1 MGMANTFGARLTR
14 ARIEKGLSQSD
25 LAASSGIA
33 PAQISRYEADKNQPR
48 LHILHKLAAALSVE
62 PDWLLAGDEG
72 DSSDDSEGTVR
83 SQFRVPAP
91 IHEAIAR
98 LAKASGRSL
107 NAEIVHRLAQT
118 LSEDLAAEQPAAQP
132 ALAEM
137 LAQMREQT
145 GLLRDLVGLA
155 REASS
160 TPEDFRA

>member
-1 MGMANTFGARLTR
+1 MGMANTFGARLVL
-14 ARIEKGLSQSD
+14 ARNDKGLSQ
-25 LAASSGIA
+25 LTVAERAGMVQ
-33 PAQISRYEADKNQPR
+33 PQLSRYERDKVRPTLR
-48 LHILHKLAAALSVE
+48 IIKALAEAVSVD
-62 PDWLLAGDEG
+62 PDWLLNGDEG
-72 DSSDDSEGTVR
+72 DADDDNEGIVR

-98 LAKASGRSL
+98 QAKVSGRSL

-118 LSEDLAAEQPAAQP
+118 LGEDFAAEQPAAQP
-132 ALAEM
+132 VLSEM

-160 TPEDFRA
+160 

>member
-1 MGMANTFGARLTR
+1 MANTFGARLIR

-25 LAASSGIA
+25 LAAISSIA
-33 PAQISRYEADKNQPR
+33 PAQVSRYEADKNQPR

-62 PDWLLAGDEG
+62 PDWLLAGEEG
-72 DSSDDSEGTVR
+72 DASEDSEGTVR

-118 LSEDLAAEQPAAQP
+118 LGEGFAAEQPAAQP
-132 ALAEM
+132 VLSEM
-137 LAQMREQT
+137 LAQMRVQT
-145 GLLRDLVGLA
+145 EYLRMLVELA
-155 REASS
+155 RDAAN
-160 TPEDFRA
+160 PD

>member
-1 MGMANTFGARLTR
+1 MGMASTFGARLIR

-25 LAASSGIA
+25 LATACSVA

-62 PDWLLAGDEG
+62 PDWLLVGDEG
-72 DSSDDSEGTVR
+72 DASDDSEGTVR

-118 LSEDLAAEQPAAQP
+118 LGEDFAAEQPAAQP
-132 ALAEM
+132 VLAEM
-137 LAQMREQT
+137 LSQMRVQT
-145 GLLRDLVGLA
+145 DYMCELLELA
-155 REASS
+155 RDAAN
-160 TPEDFRA
+160 PDGAD

>member
-1 MGMANTFGARLTR
+1 MANTFGARLIR
-14 ARIEKGLSQSD
+14 ARVEKGISQSD
-25 LAASSGIA
+25 LATACGVA

-72 DSSDDSEGTVR
+72 DASDDSDGTVR
-83 SQFRVPAP
+83 SQFRVPAA

-118 LSEDLAAEQPAAQP
+118 LGEDFAAEQPAAQP
-132 ALAEM
+132 VLTEM
-137 LAQMREQT
+137 LAQMRVQSE
-145 GLLRDLVGLA
+145 LLWDLVGLA

-160 TPEDFRA
+160 QPDDLRV